1 MKLVFWLAVAFGLT
15 AGVWFAPVP
24 AWAQTRGTRF
34 NCSPG
39 RTCLVGTLISDAIY
53 GVSGDFSGDVNV
65 GGHADAGA
73 LSVTG
78 QSNLKGVVHN
88 STGDLTIRHNT
99 TIHTQT

>member
-65 GGHADAGA
+65 GGHADAGSA
-73 LSVTG
+73 LRAAVGDHRGMAGSATRRHLETG
-78 QSNLKGVVHN
+78 
-88 STGDLTIRHNT
+88 
-99 TIHTQT
+99 